1 MALLKELGLLYKDS
15 QSRRCIY
22 AISITFIGILLMFY
36 WVYQTNSLS
45 LRALTFLTLFD
56 FANLVTALLFRWSE
70 RQQPS
75 LTFTYGYSRVEVVAV
90 FSATLLT
97 QFISFFIIKEAVH
110 HLIEGLVLRPDSMLI
125 ATVFGLILHFTA
137 TLLVKN
143 PAYEHLARSSSSN
156 WVQDTVNDLGS
167 SLFGYVP
174 LLAGVFLPGKP
185 LNPLALVTCLSSL
198 GVAAAYYLVTAY
210 EWPGAD
216 PAIAMLISFIT
227 IATLLPMTVYTGK
240 VLLQTTPGHMIS
252 SLDKCLR
259 EAATLD
265 GVLEFRNEH
274 FWTLTWGVVA
284 GTLDVRVR
292 RDANEQTVLAE
303 VTHRLSQHVTLLSVQ
318 VIKEETP
325 ALFTSLSHAPS
336 HKQPAKPT
344 AYKPAASAYNYKP
357 VSNFGGQG
365 FRNEKTL

>member
-1 MALLKELGLLYKDS
+1 MGLLKELRLLSNDS
-15 QSRRCIY
+15 QARRCLY
-22 AISITFIGILLMFY
+22 AIFGTFLGILLMFY
-36 WVYQTNSLS
+36 WVYSTNSLA

-56 FANLVTALLFRWSE
+56 FANLVSALVFRWSE
-70 RQQPS
+70 KQKPC
-75 LTFTYGYSRVEVVAV
+75 LTFTYGYCRVEVLAV

-110 HLIEGLVLRPDSMLI
+110 HLLEGLDLRPDSMLP
-125 ATVFGLILHFTA
+125 ATVFGLGLHFGA
-137 TLLVKN
+137 TFLVKN
-143 PAYEHLARSSSSN
+143 PAYEHLSHSSPSN
-156 WVQDTVNDLGS
+156 WVQDSVNDLGS

-174 LLAGVFLPGKP
+174 LLAGLFLPGKP

-198 GVAAAYYLVTAY
+198 GVAASYYLVTSY
-210 EWPGAD
+210 ELPGAD
-216 PAIAMLISFIT
+216 PLIAILISFIT
-227 IATLLPMTVYTGK
+227 IATLLPMTVYTSK
-240 VLLQTTPGHMIS
+240 VLLQTTPGHLIA

-274 FWTLTWGVVA
+274 FWTLTWGVLA

-303 VTHRLSQHVTLLSVQ
+303 VTHRLSQHVTLLNVQ

-325 ALFTSLSHAPS
+325 ALFNNIAHTPLMTSSRPIVTSSSSPQSYRPAGKLSA
-336 HKQPAKPT
+336 T
-344 AYKPAASAYNYKP
+344 
-357 VSNFGGQG
+357 G
-365 FRNEKTL
+365 FKNERTL

>member
-1 MALLKELGLLYKDS
+1 MGFFKEVCSLASDS
-15 QSRRCIY
+15 KSQKCFYTII
-22 AISITFIGILLMFY
+22 ATFGGILLMFY
-36 WVYQTNSLS
+36 WVYQTNSLA

-56 FANLVTALLFRWSE
+56 FANLVTALVFRWSE
-70 RQQPS
+70 KQKPS
-75 LTFTYGYSRVEVVAV
+75 LNFTYGYSRTEVLAV

-110 HLIEGLVLRPDSMLI
+110 HMLEGLTLRPDSMLT
-125 ATVFGLILHFTA
+125 ATFFGLILHFGA
-137 TLLVKN
+137 TFLVKN
-143 PAYEHLARSSSSN
+143 PAYEHLAHASPSN

-198 GVAAAYYLVTAY
+198 GVVASYYLVTAY
-210 EWPGAD
+210 ELPGAD
-216 PAIAMLISFIT
+216 PFIAILISLIT
-227 IATLLPMTVYTGK
+227 IATLLPMTVYSSK
-240 VLLQTTPGHMIS
+240 VLLQTTPAHMIAT
-252 SLDKCLR
+252 LDKCLR
-259 EAATLD
+259 EASTLD

-274 FWTLTWGVVA
+274 FWTVTWGVLA

-303 VTHRLSQHVTLLSVQ
+303 VTHRLSQHVTVLNIQ

-325 ALFTSLSHAPS
+325 SLFSSLASPVVTLPKLGVTSSN
-336 HKQPAKPT
+336 
-344 AYKPAASAYNYKP
+344 AYKTNPRGTAPYSAT
-357 VSNFGGQG
+357 
-365 FRNEKTL
+365 FRNEKTM

>member
-1 MALLKELGLLYKDS
+1 
-15 QSRRCIY
+15 
-22 AISITFIGILLMFY
+22 MFY
-36 WVYQTNSLS
+36 WVYSTNSLA

-56 FANLVTALLFRWSE
+56 FANLVSALIFRWSE
-70 RQQPS
+70 KQAPS
-75 LTFTYGYSRVEVVAV
+75 LTFTYGYSRVEVLAV

-110 HLIEGLVLRPDSMLI
+110 HLLEGLDFRPDSMLP
-125 ATVFGLILHFTA
+125 ATVFGLGLHFGA
-137 TLLVKN
+137 TFLVKN
-143 PAYEHLARSSSSN
+143 PAYEHLARSSPSN
-156 WVQDTVNDLGS
+156 WVQDSVNDLGS

-174 LLAGVFLPGKP
+174 LLAGLFLPGKP

-198 GVAAAYYLVTAY
+198 GVAASYYLVTSY
-210 EWPGAD
+210 DLPGAD
-216 PAIAMLISFIT
+216 PLIAILISFIT
-227 IATLLPMTVYTGK
+227 IATLLPMTVYTSK

-274 FWTLTWGVVA
+274 FWTLTWGVLA

-303 VTHRLSQHVTLLSVQ
+303 VTHRLSQHVTLLNVQ
-318 VIKEETP
+318 VIKEETA
-325 ALFTSLSHAPS
+325 ALFNNIAHTPLMTSSR
-336 HKQPAKPT
+336 PT
-344 AYKPAASAYNYKP
+344 VTSASATHGFRPATKLKA
-357 VSNFGGQG
+357 SG
-365 FRNEKTL
+365 FRNERTL